1 MSAEGSDDRRN
12 YAEILA
18 QHETRLDRLE
28 RDFHAVSVS
37 MTRVELLVNSLTS
50 ELREHKSVALEML
63 QRLFAEHE
71 RKEFDLVAQR
81 EQETRKQWAQVVGWL
96 VTTLVT
102 ILSALGWIIFQKVF
116 P

>member
-1 MSAEGSDDRRN
+1 MSAEGPNDRRS

-37 MTRVELLVNSLTS
+37 MTRVELIVNSLSS
-50 ELREHKSVALEML
+50 ELREHKSVALEMM

-71 RKEFDLVAQR
+71 SKEFDLTSRR

-102 ILSALGWIIFQKVF
+102 ILSALGWMVVQKVF
-116 P
+116 Q